1 MQDVPQALD
10 QQFKMMIIIIIEIIG
25 SATFDVDK
33 FWNHKQFTSAIQK
46 KNREIIF

>member
-10 QQFKMMIIIIIEIIG
+10 QQFKMIIIIEIIG

>member
-10 QQFKMMIIIIIEIIG
+10 QQFKIIIIIIEITG